1 MLKKIKNK
9 YPYKLFTGI
18 IVLSCSFLYLAN
30 FLRGNSIY
38 FMPKEYKTI
47 KKIVDKIASK
57 NDLGNQDIRFSI
69 GSGIYM
75 QYRAEELGLCE
86 KDGCYYYRNLN
97 PYKNYK
103 KVNGINVNELLKQSY
118 LFNGIEAYAWND
130 IVWLSKSSFLTYAG
144 KTDYLGCTIGH
155 ELSHIVFNDHI
166 KQSIKLSEKL
176 KKLKDK
182 NKKEILLESKET
194 KANDEKVKDEKDDI
208 KEVLEKELSR
218 ESEMI
223 ADNNAAK
230 MFINAGFDKE
240 TCLNEI
246 TFIAEK
252 MQWEAD
258 TDIKS
263 THPGYLE
270 RFESLQNFISKYD
283 KSTELKNFEPYRWK
297 WSFDRKLNILI
308 FSPQKK

>member
-1 MLKKIKNK
+1 MVKKIKK
-9 YPYKLFTGI
+9 KDRLKLFTGVL
-18 IVLSCSFLYLAN
+18 VLSVSFLYSAF
-30 FLRGNSIY
+30 FLRDNSTY

-57 NDLGNQDIRFSI
+57 NDLGNRDIPFSI
-69 GSGIYM
+69 ASGIYM

-86 KDGCYYYRNLN
+86 KDGCWYYRNLD
-97 PYKNYK
+97 PYKSYK
-103 KVNGINVNELLKQSY
+103 NVKGVNINELLKQTY
-118 LFNGIEAYAWND
+118 LYNGLEAYAWND
-130 IVWLSKSSFLTYAG
+130 VVWLSKSSFLTYAG

-166 KQSIKLSEKL
+166 KQSIKLSENL

-182 NKKEILLESKET
+182 NKDSTLIESEKT
-194 KANDEKVKDEKDDI
+194 KKNYEKFKDEEVEI

-230 MFINAGFDKE
+230 MIINAGFSKE

-258 TDIKS
+258 TNIKS

-270 RFESLQNFISKYD
+270 RFESLKDFIAKYD
-283 KSTELKNFEPYRWK
+283 KSSELADFEPYKWK
-297 WSFDRKLNILI
+297 WIYDRKLNILI

>member
-1 MLKKIKNK
+1 MLKKIKK
-9 YPYKLFTGI
+9 KHRLKLFTGALF
-18 IVLSCSFLYLAN
+18 LSFSFLYSAY
-30 FLRGNSIY
+30 FLRNNSTY

-47 KKIVDKIASK
+47 KKIVDKIALK
-57 NDLGNQDIRFSI
+57 NDLGNRDIPFSI
-69 GSGIYM
+69 SSGIYM

-86 KDGCYYYRNLN
+86 KDGCWYFRNLD

-103 KVNGINVNELLKQSY
+103 NVNGVNINELLKQTY
-118 LFNGIEAYAWND
+118 LYNGLEAYAWND
-130 IVWLSKSSFLTYAG
+130 VVWISKSSFLTYAG
-144 KTDYLGCTIGH
+144 KSDYLGCTIGH

-182 NKKEILLESKET
+182 NKDVTLIESEKT
-194 KANDEKVKDEKDDI
+194 KKNYEKLNDEEVDI
-208 KEVLEKELSR
+208 KEVLEMELSR

-230 MFINAGFDKE
+230 MIINAGFSKE

-258 TDIKS
+258 TNIKS

-270 RFESLQNFISKYD
+270 RFESLQDFISEYD
-283 KSTELKNFEPYRWK
+283 KSNELKNFEPYKWK
-297 WSFDRKLNILI
+297 WIYDRKLNILI

>member
-1 MLKKIKNK
+1 VLKKIKNK
-9 YPYKLFTGI
+9 FLCKLFGI
-18 IVLSCSFLYLAN
+18 IVLSFSFLYLAN
-30 FLRGNSIY
+30 FLRENSTY
-38 FMPKEYKTI
+38 FMPKEYKTL

-57 NDLGNQDIRFSI
+57 NDLGNRDIRFSI

-86 KDGCYYYRNLN
+86 KDGCYYYRNLD

-103 KVNGINVNELLKQSY
+103 KVNGVNLNELLKQSY

-130 IVWLSKSSFLTYAG
+130 VVWLSKSSFLTYAG

-166 KQSIKLSEKL
+166 KQSIKLSENL
-176 KKLKDK
+176 KKLQDK
-182 NKKEILLESKET
+182 NKNEILIESKKSKE
-194 KANDEKVKDEKDDI
+194 KDEKVKNEKDDI

-230 MFINAGFDKE
+230 MIINAGFEKK

-252 MQWEAD
+252 MRWEAD
-258 TDIKS
+258 TDLKS

-270 RFESLQNFISKYD
+270 RFESLQNFIAKYD
-283 KSTELKNFEPYRWK
+283 KSTELKDFEPYRWK
-297 WSFDRKLNILI
+297 WRFDRKLNILI
-308 FSPQKK
+308 FTPQKK

>member
-9 YPYKLFTGI
+9 NQLKIFTGI
-18 IVLSCSFLYLAN
+18 FILIFSFLYLAN
-30 FLRGNSIY
+30 FLRDNSTF

-57 NDLGNQDIRFSI
+57 NDLGNRDIPFSI
-69 GSGIYM
+69 ASGIYM

-86 KDGCYYYRNLN
+86 KDGCWYYRNLN

-103 KVNGINVNELLKQSY
+103 KVHGVNINELLKQSY
-118 LFNGIEAYAWND
+118 LYNGLEAYAWND
-130 IVWLSKSSFLTYAG
+130 VVWLSKSSFLTYAG
-144 KTDYLGCTIGH
+144 KPDYLGCTIGH

-176 KKLKDK
+176 KKLRDQKKDG
-182 NKKEILLESKET
+182 ILIESKKVKE
-194 KANDEKVKDEKDDI
+194 NDKKVKDEI
-208 KEVLEKELSR
+208 KKVLEKELSR

-223 ADNNAAK
+223 ADYNAAK
-230 MFINAGFDKE
+230 MIINAGFAKE

-258 TDIKS
+258 TDLKS

-270 RFESLQNFISKYD
+270 RFKSLQDFIAKYD
-283 KSTELKNFEPYRWK
+283 KSNELKDFKPYK
-297 WSFDRKLNILI
+297 WHWRYNRHLNILI
-308 FSPQKK
+308 FSPQKN

>member
-18 IVLSCSFLYLAN
+18 IVLSFSFLYLAN
-30 FLRGNSIY
+30 FLRGNSNY

-57 NDLGNQDIRFSI
+57 NDLGNRDIRFSI

-103 KVNGINVNELLKQSY
+103 KVNGVNINELLKQSY

-166 KQSIKLSEKL
+166 KQSIKLSENL

-182 NKKEILLESKET
+182 NENEILIESKKT
-194 KANDEKVKDEKDDI
+194 KKNEEKVKDEKDDI
-208 KEVLEKELSR
+208 KEVLEKELNR

-230 MFINAGFDKE
+230 MFINAGFDKK

-270 RFESLQNFISKYD
+270 RFESLQNFIAKYD

-297 WSFDRKLNILI
+297 WIYDRKLNILI
-308 FSPQKK
+308 FTPQKK

>member
-47 KKIVDKIASK
+47 KKIVNKIASK
-57 NDLGNQDIRFSI
+57 NDLGDRDIPFSI
-69 GSGIYM
+69 ASGIYM

-86 KDGCYYYRNLN
+86 KDGCWYYRNLD
-97 PYKNYK
+97 PYKNYE
-103 KVNGINVNELLKQSY
+103 KVNGVNINELLKQSY
-118 LFNGIEAYAWND
+118 LYNGLEAYAWND
-130 IVWLSKSSFLTYAG
+130 VVWLSKSSFLTYAG

-182 NKKEILLESKET
+182 NKVEIPINSDIT
-194 KANDEKVKDEKDDI
+194 KKSDEKGQDKKDLI
-208 KEVLEKELSR
+208 KELLQKELNR
-218 ESEMI
+218 ESEMN

-230 MFINAGFDKE
+230 MMINAGFGKE
-240 TCLNEI
+240 TCLDEI

-252 MQWEAD
+252 SQWDAD
-258 TDIKS
+258 TDKES

-270 RFESLQNFISKYD
+270 RSKSLQNFIAKYD
-283 KSTELKNFEPYRWK
+283 KLNEMKDFEPYK
-297 WSFDRKLNILI
+297 WNWSYNRKLNILI
-308 FSPQKK
+308 FSPQKY

>member
-18 IVLSCSFLYLAN
+18 IVLSFSFLYLAN
-30 FLRGNSIY
+30 FLRENSTY

-57 NDLGNQDIRFSI
+57 NDLGNRDIRFSI

-103 KVNGINVNELLKQSY
+103 KVNGVNVNELLKQSY

-166 KQSIKLSEKL
+166 KQSIKLSENL

-182 NKKEILLESKET
+182 NENLIESKKT
-194 KANDEKVKDEKDDI
+194 KKNEEKVKDEKNDI

-230 MFINAGFDKE
+230 MFINAGFDKK

-270 RFESLQNFISKYD
+270 RFESLQNFIAKYD

-308 FSPQKK
+308 FTPQKK

>member
-1 MLKKIKNK
+1 MPEKIKNK
-9 YPYKLFTGI
+9 NPLKLFTGI
-18 IVLSCSFLYLAN
+18 LVLFFSFIYLAN
-30 FLRGNSIY
+30 FFRDNSTY

-57 NDLGNQDIRFSI
+57 NNLGDRDIPFSI

-75 QYRAEELGLCE
+75 QYRLEELGLCE
-86 KDGCYYYRNLN
+86 KDGCWYYRNLD

-103 KVNGINVNELLKQSY
+103 KVNGFNVNELLKQSFLY
-118 LFNGIEAYAWND
+118 NGIEAYAWND
-130 IVWLSKSSFLTYAG
+130 VVWLSKSSFLTYAE
-144 KTDYLGCTIGH
+144 KTDFLGCTIGH
-155 ELSHIVFNDHI
+155 ELSHIIFNDHI
-166 KQSIKLSEKL
+166 EQSIKLSENL
-176 KKLKDK
+176 KKLEDK
-182 NKKEILLESKET
+182 NKAENLTNSNKK
-194 KANDEKVKDEKDDI
+194 KNDKKVKNDKGEI

-230 MFINAGFDKE
+230 MIINAGFSKE

-252 MQWEAD
+252 MQWDAD
-258 TDIKS
+258 TNINS

-270 RFESLQNFISKYD
+270 RFKSLQKFIAKYD
-283 KSTELKNFEPYRWK
+283 KSSELADFEPYKWK
-297 WSFDRKLNILI
+297 WIYDRKLNILI
-308 FSPQKK
+308 FSQQKK

>member
-18 IVLSCSFLYLAN
+18 IVLSFSFLYLAN
-30 FLRGNSIY
+30 FLRVNSTY

-57 NDLGNQDIRFSI
+57 NDLGNRDIRFSI

-103 KVNGINVNELLKQSY
+103 KVNGVNVNELLKQSY

-166 KQSIKLSEKL
+166 KQSIKLSENL

-182 NKKEILLESKET
+182 NEDEILIESKKT
-194 KANDEKVKDEKDDI
+194 KKNEEKVKDEKDDI

-230 MFINAGFDKE
+230 MFINAGFDKK

-270 RFESLQNFISKYD
+270 RFESLQNFIAKYD
-283 KSTELKNFEPYRWK
+283 KSTELKNFEPYKWK

-308 FSPQKK
+308 FTPQKK

>member
-230 MFINAGFDKE
+230 MFINAGFDKK

-270 RFESLQNFISKYD
+270 RFESLQNFIAKYD

>member
-18 IVLSCSFLYLAN
+18 IVLSFSFLYLAN
-30 FLRGNSIY
+30 LFRENSTY

-69 GSGIYM
+69 GSGVYM

-103 KVNGINVNELLKQSY
+103 KVNGVNLNELLKQSY

-130 IVWLSKSSFLTYAG
+130 IVWLSKSSFLTYSG

-166 KQSIKLSEKL
+166 KQSIKLSENL

-182 NKKEILLESKET
+182 NKNEILIESKKT
-194 KANDEKVKDEKDDI
+194 KDNDEKVKDEKDGI

-230 MFINAGFDKE
+230 MFINAGFDKK

-252 MQWEAD
+252 MQWEVD

-270 RFESLQNFISKYD
+270 RFESLQNFIAKYD
-283 KSTELKNFEPYRWK
+283 KATELKNFEPYRWK
-297 WSFDRKLNILI
+297 WSYDRKLNILI
-308 FSPQKK
+308 FTPQKK

>member
-1 MLKKIKNK
+1 MPKKIKNK
-9 YPYKLFTGI
+9 HQLKRFTGI
-18 IVLSCSFLYLAN
+18 LVLSFSFIYLAN
-30 FLRGNSIY
+30 FLRDNSTY

-47 KKIVDKIASK
+47 KNIVDKIALK

-69 GSGIYM
+69 GSGVYM

-86 KDGCYYYRNLN
+86 KDGCWYYRNLD

-103 KVNGINVNELLKQSY
+103 KVNGVNINELLKQSY
-118 LFNGIEAYAWND
+118 LYNGIEAYAWND
-130 IVWLSKSSFLTYAG
+130 VVWLSKSSFLTYAG
-144 KTDYLGCTIGH
+144 KTDFLGCTIGH

-166 KQSIKLSEKL
+166 KQSIKLSESL
-176 KKLKDK
+176 KKLTDKKQDEILIESEKTKENDEEVKDK
-182 NKKEILLESKET
+182 
-194 KANDEKVKDEKDDI
+194 KDEI
-208 KEVLEKELSR
+208 KEGLEKKLSR

-230 MFINAGFDKE
+230 MIINAGFAKE

-258 TDIKS
+258 TDINR

-270 RFESLQNFISKYD
+270 RFKSLQNFIAKYD
-283 KSTELKNFEPYRWK
+283 KSNELKDFEPYKWK
-297 WSFDRKLNILI
+297 WTYDRKLNILI
-308 FSPQKK
+308 FSPKKI

>member
-18 IVLSCSFLYLAN
+18 LVFSFSLMYLAN
-30 FLRGNSIY
+30 FLRENSTY

-57 NDLGNQDIRFSI
+57 NDLGNLDIRFSI

-86 KDGCYYYRNLN
+86 KDGCYYYRNLD
-97 PYKNYK
+97 PYKEYK
-103 KVNGINVNELLKQSY
+103 KVNGVNVNELLKQSY
-118 LFNGIEAYAWND
+118 LYNGIEAYAWNHV
-130 IVWLSKSSFLTYAG
+130 VWLSKSTFLTYG
-144 KTDYLGCTIGH
+144 RKTDYLGCTIGH

-166 KQSIKLSEKL
+166 KQSIKLSENL
-176 KKLKDK
+176 KSSKDK
-182 NKKEILLESKET
+182 K
-194 KANDEKVKDEKDDI
+194 NDN

-223 ADNNAAK
+223 ADNNSAK
-230 MFINAGFDKE
+230 MMINAGFAKD

-252 MQWEAD
+252 MHWEAD

-270 RFESLQNFISKYD
+270 RFKSLQNFIAKYD
-283 KSTELKNFEPYRWK
+283 KSTELKDFEPYRWK
-297 WSFDRKLNILI
+297 WSYDRKLNILI

>member
-1 MLKKIKNK
+1 MLKKLKNTNPLK
-9 YPYKLFTGI
+9 KLTGI
-18 IVLSCSFLYLAN
+18 LVLFFSFFYLSN
-30 FLRGNSIY
+30 FLRDNSTF

-57 NDLGNQDIRFSI
+57 NDLGNRDIPFSI
-69 GSGIYM
+69 ASGIYM

-86 KDGCYYYRNLN
+86 KDGCWYYRNLD

-103 KVNGINVNELLKQSY
+103 NVKGVNINELLKQTY
-118 LFNGIEAYAWND
+118 LYNGLEAYAWND

-144 KTDYLGCTIGH
+144 KPDYLGCTIGH

-166 KQSIKLSEKL
+166 KQSIKLSENL
-176 KKLKDK
+176 KKIKDK
-182 NKKEILLESKET
+182 NKDITLIESEKI
-194 KANDEKVKDEKDDI
+194 KNNDAKFEEDI
-208 KEVLEKELSR
+208 KEVLEKKLSR

-230 MFINAGFDKE
+230 MIINAGFSKE

-270 RFESLQNFISKYD
+270 RFESLQNFITNYD
-283 KSTELKNFEPYRWK
+283 KSNELKDFEPYKWK
-297 WSFDRKLNILI
+297 WSYNRKLNILI

>member
-9 YPYKLFTGI
+9 HPLKIFSGI
-18 IVLSCSFLYLAN
+18 LILTFSFLYFAN
-30 FLRGNSIY
+30 YLRNNSIY

-47 KKIVDKIASK
+47 KKVVDKIASK
-57 NDLGNQDIRFSI
+57 NNLGDRDIPFSI

-75 QYRAEELGLCE
+75 QYRLEELGLCE
-86 KDGCYYYRNLN
+86 KDGCWYYRNLD
-97 PYKNYK
+97 PYKNHQ
-103 KVNGINVNELLKQSY
+103 KVDGVNINELQNQSY
-118 LFNGIEAYAWND
+118 LYNGLEAYAWND

-166 KQSIKLSEKL
+166 KQSIKLSENL

-182 NKKEILLESKET
+182 NMAENLTNSNKKENNEKFKNEKDEIKEIL
-194 KANDEKVKDEKDDI
+194 EKK
-208 KEVLEKELSR
+208 LSR
-218 ESEMI
+218 DSEMV

-230 MFINAGFDKE
+230 MIINAGFAKE

-258 TDIKS
+258 TNIKS

-270 RFESLQNFISKYD
+270 RFKSLQNFIAEYD
-283 KSTELKNFEPYRWK
+283 KSDELKDFEPYKWK
-297 WSFDRKLNILI
+297 WSYDRKLNILI
-308 FSPQKK
+308 FSPKK